1 MNKKNQIPEYLERIS
16 IYFWI
21 PVHMSVVH
29 LQDLIFIAIVNKFN
43 LDSDSKIRRD
53 ILDIFSALIIDC
65 IRKKNCQEAGIE
77 EDGEFVLLLKK
88 INRMC
93 KIGRNMSSREAGS
106 QIPYFPNVLIYQ
118 M

>member
-65 IRKKNCQEAGIE
+65 IRKKT
-77 EDGEFVLLLKK
+77 VKK
-88 INRMC
+88 LGLR
-93 KIGRNMSSREAGS
+93 KTASSS
-106 QIPYFPNVLIYQ
+106 CC
-118 M
+118 